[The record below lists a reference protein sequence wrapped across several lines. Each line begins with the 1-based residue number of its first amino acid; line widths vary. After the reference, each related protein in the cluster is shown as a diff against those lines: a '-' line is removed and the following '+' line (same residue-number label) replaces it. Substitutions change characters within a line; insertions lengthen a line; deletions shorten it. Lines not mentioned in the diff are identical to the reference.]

1 MGATKPLPT
10 VLRWTGLVVCLAVT
24 TSAGVLL
31 WYGYGYRHVQ
41 SPCKLDALSTA
52 LVVTPLAAAVWVVVS
67 AATWSARG
75 LRGTLPAREDLAIWA
90 ICLAATL
97 ACYLATKALP
107 PVPWEC
113 SLF

>member
-1 MGATKPLPT
+1 MGATKLLPT
-10 VLRWTGLVVCLAVT
+10 VLRWFGLVVCLAVT
-24 TSAGVLL
+24 ASAGLL
-31 WYGYGYRHVQ
+31 PWYGYRYAH

-52 LVVTPLAAAVWVVVS
+52 LVATPLTAAVWVVVS
-67 AATWSARG
+67 AAVWSARG
-75 LRGTLPAREDLAIWA
+75 LRGMLPARTDLAIWA